1 MNTDDDGEAAGC
13 IVAMPLCAFSAV
25 IGVLHGRLS
34 CSTNARLSFAS
45 GLIRVPRM
53 STRFVDRAV
62 YITGAGAGVGRATA
76 ELFAAEGAK
85 VFAVD
90 IDGDAVVETVK
101 GIHAAGGR
109 ALGGVADVADFD
121 SVEASVEHM
130 VEQFGGLDLLIN
142 VAGVGK
148 AARLEE
154 LDEREWQRTLSVNLN
169 GVFHTTKSAMP
180 HLLKARHGSIVN
192 VASIAALR
200 GQAYCAAYCAS
211 KAGMVNFTRSIALE
225 FASRGLRANCVAPA
239 GVETNMIA
247 GFIPREDF
255 EPQLIAYYLPPPPGR
270 LSKPV
275 DVANSIAFLASKE
288 ARMINGAV
296 LVCDGGTLA

>member
-1 MNTDDDGEAAGC
+1 M
-13 IVAMPLCAFSAV
+13 
-25 IGVLHGRLS
+25 
-34 CSTNARLSFAS
+34 
-45 GLIRVPRM
+45 
-53 STRFVDRAV
+53 RFVDLAV
-62 YITGAGAGVGRATA
+62 YVTGAGAGVGRATA

-90 IDGDAVVETVK
+90 VNGDALVETVD
-101 GIHAAGGR
+101 GIRAGGGV
-109 ALGGVADVADFD
+109 ALGGVADVTDLD

-130 VEQFGGLDLLIN
+130 VEHFGGLHRLIN

-148 AARLEE
+148 AARFEE
-154 LDEREWQRTLSVNLN
+154 IDERQWARTLAVNLT
-169 GVFHTTKSAMP
+169 GVFHTTRAALP
-180 HLLKARHGSIVN
+180 HLLAQRGGAIVN

-225 FASRGLRANCVAPA
+225 FASRGLRANCVAPG
-239 GVETNMIA
+239 GVQTNLIA
-247 GFIPREDF
+247 DFMPREDF
-255 EPQLIAYYLPPPPGR
+255 EPQLIAYYSPPPPGR
-270 LSKPV
+270 LAKPQ
-275 DVANSIAFLASKE
+275 DVANSIAFLASRE